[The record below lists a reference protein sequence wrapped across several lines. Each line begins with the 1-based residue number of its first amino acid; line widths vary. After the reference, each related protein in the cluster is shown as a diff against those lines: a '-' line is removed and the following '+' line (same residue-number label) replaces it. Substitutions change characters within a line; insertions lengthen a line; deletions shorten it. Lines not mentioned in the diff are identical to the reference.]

1 MRTVDLAR
9 AGGCS
14 VQQVRNLERD
24 GVLPPAART
33 AAGYRVYDERHR
45 WAVLAYQG
53 LSRGAGPVQA
63 KQLLRAVVSGEPEQA
78 LASLDGVHAA
88 LHRERQELARAREA
102 VAVIV
107 AEPVEDVRPSD
118 AMSVAE
124 LAEAL
129 GVRPST
135 LRHWD
140 AEGLVVPGRAG
151 PRAARRYTPAD
162 VATAR
167 VVHQLR
173 RAGYGVRAVAE
184 LLPALQGAGRGEL
197 GTVLTARDAALTG
210 RSRALVEGAAALAEL
225 LRSNEKA
232 ADPR

>member
-1 MRTVDLAR
+1 MRLRTVDLAR

-24 GVLPPAART
+24 GVLPPAGRT

-45 WAVLAYQG
+45 QAVVAYGG
-53 LSRGAGPVQA
+53 LSRGAGPGEA
-63 KQLLRAVVSGEPEQA
+63 KRLLRAAVDGRTEEA
-78 LASLDGVHAA
+78 LVRLDAVHAG

-102 VAVIV
+102 AAVIV

-118 AMSVAE
+118 AMTVSE
-124 LAEAL
+124 LADAL

-151 PRAARRYTPAD
+151 PRAARRYAPAD

-197 GTVLTARDAALTG
+197 GAVL
-210 RSRALVEGAAALAEL
+210 
-225 LRSNEKA
+225 
-232 ADPR
+232 